1 MPPTAAEN
9 SKHDKHDNKQR
20 PPSKKEKK
28 DERRK
33 EDQEHE
39 TDVRMAAAASA
50 SRKRPV
56 ESDSDGGLAGGVV
69 TPPAQEPVSENMLAK
84 YFEDLN
90 KKIVEMQGKTDSH
103 FDTMHKS
110 FTLSIKAVSDRVEAN
125 EDASRLKFD
134 SIQADLALLHERLKA
149 PPPAPAPAAA
159 ASSSGGTAA
168 AFTIHTPRPTQSG
181 PAEDC
186 LVFIRGFPVTQP
198 GFVLKEYATEALAI
212 LPTDDRAGIRLRIS
226 PADTQFSMVFPTPE
240 QAKNFVEIYRGLA
253 FVFRSHGKPDIPLTC
268 RTGKPIALR
277 RRGGLI
283 RPVYAALEE
292 VLNNMPTMKN
302 ATISQTSRMRGG
314 SMTTHFYALR
324 DRELV
329 PLFHMVFAETP
340 EEMHINEFQES
351 PGCPLDDSD
360 LEKIRHAAL
369 GA

>member
-9 SKHDKHDNKQR
+9 SKIDHKQR

-28 DERRK
+28 EEKEKKK
-33 EDQEHE
+33 EDRDHE
-39 TDVRMAAAASA
+39 KDVRMATEASS
-50 SRKRPV
+50 SRKRPAD
-56 ESDSDGGLAGGVV
+56 SDSDGGLAGGLA
-69 TPPAQEPVSENMLAK
+69 TPPASAPVCEDMLEK
-84 YFEDLN
+84 YFKDLN
-90 KKIVEMQGKTDSH
+90 NKLVEMQGQSDSH

-110 FTLSIKAVSDRVEAN
+110 FTLSIKAVSERVEAN
-125 EDASRLKFD
+125 EEASRLKFD
-134 SIQADLALLHERLKA
+134 SIQAELAVLHERLKA

-181 PAEDC
+181 PTEDC

-212 LPTDDRAGIRLRIS
+212 LPSADQAGIRLRIS
-226 PADTQFSMVFPTPE
+226 PADTQFSMVFPSPE
-240 QAKNFVEIYRGLA
+240 QAKNFVEIYRALA
-253 FVFRSHGKPDIPLTC
+253 FVFRSPGKPDIPLTC

-292 VLNNMPTMKN
+292 VLSCMPTMKD

-329 PLFHMVFAETP
+329 PLFHLVFAETP
-340 EEMHINEFQES
+340 EEMHISIFQES
-351 PGCPLDDSD
+351 PGCPLNDTD
-360 LEKIRHAAL
+360 LGKVRVAAL